1 LAAAIRRYR
10 QYPRYWHG
18 RAALSP
24 FVIARYKG
32 ALPRQGEST
41 GMAKAIDG
49 IFALLLLIGAVLHG
63 YGTVTGYQAGTEVFV
78 WSLAGSL
85 AAALIAV
92 LNLLRRERRGD
103 RALALICLVASLAWV
118 AVALGFGAAI
128 GNLLDP
134 RVLWH
139 AIAAAVLAVFSLRS
153 LTGRRLS
160 A

>member
-1 LAAAIRRYR
+1 M
-10 QYPRYWHG
+10 G
-18 RAALSP
+18 KAL
-24 FVIARYKG
+24 
-32 ALPRQGEST
+32 
-41 GMAKAIDG
+41 DG
-49 IFALLLLIGAVLHG
+49 IFAVLLLIGALLHG
-63 YGTVTGYQAGTEVFV
+63 YGTITGYEPGTEVFV
-78 WSLAGSL
+78 WSLSGSL

-118 AVALGFGAAI
+118 ALALGFGAAL

-139 AIAAAVLAVFSLRS
+139 AIAALVLALFSLKS
-153 LTGRRLS
+153 LTERRLS